1 MKKHVQFFE
10 DFINESH
17 SEIVEIPTVQ
27 EGRVV
32 RCGVNVVNNEFIE
45 FVAVEDLLKFREFD
59 RLVTPKFSKEESI
72 ETIDYFKNTFL
83 EEGIDEPLIIKYYQ
97 PDSMILLT
105 EGNHR
110 LNAAVELNM
119 PYLPVT
125 VLRSEDNVPED
136 AKGKAIPVPGYEQDR
151 QDYVPTNLKP
161 SDIGLPVI
169 Y

>member
-83 EEGIDEPLIIKYYQ
+83 EERK
-97 PDSMILLT
+97 
-105 EGNHR
+105 
-110 LNAAVELNM
+110 
-119 PYLPVT
+119 
-125 VLRSEDNVPED
+125 
-136 AKGKAIPVPGYEQDR
+136 
-151 QDYVPTNLKP
+151 
-161 SDIGLPVI
+161 
-169 Y
+169 